1 MTPQLKQPLKYPSQ
15 AVSGA
20 RPWALGAGVEAAGT
34 PALAGSTLSCHA
46 ATPQLFC
53 SKAGQV
59 GRASGGQR
67 KAQRPKYQRS
77 RVNIR
82 RGKTDLKA
90 GLPRGLQGMLQGLAE
105 EIVGDGRP

>member
-46 ATPQLFC
+46 ATPQLFLQQ
-53 SKAGQV
+53 S
-59 GRASGGQR
+59 RPSG
-67 KAQRPKYQRS
+67 K
-77 RVNIR
+77 
-82 RGKTDLKA
+82 
-90 GLPRGLQGMLQGLAE
+90 GLQRAE
-105 EIVGDGRP
+105 KSSASKIPKKLCEHQKGED